1 MFKLNI
7 GQFLPAFLLYAWTML
22 NVLFGNYLTVISISF
37 SLLCADEVNYFSL
50 FHYLLFHYF
59 YYFIIM
65 LWLGKLSCSWGI
77 SRWFPV
83 FLSCVYS
90 CVCPCLCVGMH
101 AFTYMCMCT
110 WRLEVNAMYSLVTL
124 HLIFLRQGLSLHPE
138 LSNSGRLAGPQAPR
152 FPCLCLSSMGII
164 SMGHCVQI
172 FLHQF
177 WGIGFKSSC
186 LCSKH

>member
-7 GQFLPAFLLYAWTML
+7 GQFLFAFLLYAWTTL
-22 NVLFGNYLTVISISF
+22 NILFGNYLTVISISF

-138 LSNSGRLAGPQAPR
+138 FSNSGRLAGPQAPR

-164 SMGHCVQI
+164 SMGHCVQN